1 LFIGSLDPARLRH
14 LATIAIDIHCA
25 LMLVN
30 IRPTSVAMRSSLTR
44 LSRKGRALLLKKS
57 VGDEVSLQKPDGSEA
72 WYQVLKVEYQAYD
85 TGL

>member
-1 LFIGSLDPARLRH
+1 
-14 LATIAIDIHCA
+14 
-25 LMLVN
+25 
-30 IRPTSVAMRSSLTR
+30 MRSSLTR